1 MKTCKKQHRNVK
13 NLNKIAGH
21 LSKMKSMDYCLL
33 ASHPQ
38 GTQKLRVRMGYFLF
52 FLKAV
57 FHIFLKKNQEISF
70 CVFFFSLNRNYSCY
84 ISNSILVG
92 AQIEKHPPSL
102 RLCLKIINQP
112 A

>member
-57 FHIFLKKNQEISF
+57 FHIFLKKKSRNKF
-70 CVFFFSLNRNYSCY
+70 LCLFFFPKSELLLLY
-84 ISNSILVG
+84 
-92 AQIEKHPPSL
+92 K
-102 RLCLKIINQP
+102 
-112 A
+112 